1 MGNYLGKLGI
11 LPEGKRV
18 MKLAKRK
25 PHSVPYIVLGM
36 LSLCL
41 ASDCFGFTQESAS
54 GLSSSQSTSLAE
66 VVSNDER
73 IAELI
78 EQLGQPSY
86 RKRQEAEWSLQ
97 QMGLSAFEQL
107 LNATRSP
114 EYSIEIANAA
124 RYLIRSQTVVWYLDS
139 DSFQVQNYLKDYDRL
154 ESDQR
159 IARIKLLTEHGGNDS
174 ILALCRLV
182 RYERTDLLS
191 KAAGVHLLELLSRK
205 QAFETTLMHS
215 IDQAL
220 GASRREAAGWLRQ
233 LLVDAEQKQAD
244 SLAWKRICEV
254 ELDVPMPS
262 DQSLAT
268 RQRQLILDLHGSAAK
283 WVERFGNR
291 ETALNIAKLCIRIL
305 NESPHRVSEMT
316 LAFLDDWQMP
326 ELVIE
331 LSKQYQQNFKDDF
344 ELGFLLAES
353 YLKIGDKQ
361 KAEELALNTSDSI
374 NQFSDGVKVLGR
386 MNSLNRANI
395 IASSRKTRAWHLYN
409 RTLFDWAERE
419 YLRGLQDLIP
429 TPDSK
434 DQNNATDEESN
445 TLHRALEPLD
455 AEIRDALSTF
465 YWEAG
470 RHDEARDILQPLIE
484 RLEVPNETP
493 RERVLR
499 QLRLRSIGEDQLLT
513 AYYYYDGL
521 AQLDNEQYA
530 AANAAFLKALSY
542 NDSNPDIVIAMKE
555 LAESEQFR
563 TTYEE
568 KFTSMREDLRQEV
581 AKFERNRTNAHSR
594 ERRNVTAD
602 HLAATCNTLAWLL
615 SKCERDTEDAVS
627 LAERAVALA
636 GEEPAY
642 LDTLARC
649 YFSAGRFDEALA
661 TQSKAVSLQP
671 SNRLMVAQLEEFL
684 KKAEDAGENQ
694 P

>member
-1 MGNYLGKLGI
+1 
-11 LPEGKRV
+11 
-18 MKLAKRK
+18 MKLVRRK
-25 PHSVPYIVLGM
+25 PHSVPYIALVLF
-36 LSLCL
+36 SLCM
-41 ASDCFGFTQESAS
+41 ASDCFGLTQESAS
-54 GLSSSQSTSLAE
+54 GLSSSRSQSSAE
-66 VVSNDER
+66 VVANDER

-78 EQLGQPSY
+78 EQLGHPSY

-97 QMGLSAFEQL
+97 QMGISAFEQL

-124 RYLIRSQTVVWYLDS
+124 RYLIRSQKVVWYLDS

-154 ESDQR
+154 EPNQR

-205 QAFETTLMHS
+205 QSFETTLMHS

-220 GASRREAAGWLRQ
+220 GSCRREAAGWLRQ
-233 LLVDAEQKQAD
+233 QLVDAEQKQAD

-283 WVERFGNR
+283 WIERFGNR
-291 ETALNIAKLCIRIL
+291 KTALNVAKLCIRIL

-326 ELVIE
+326 ELVIA

-419 YLRGLQDLIP
+419 YLRGLQDLLP
-429 TPDSK
+429 PPDSK
-434 DQNNATDEESN
+434 NQNNATEENSN
-445 TLHRALEPLD
+445 TLHQSLEPLD

-470 RHDEARDILQPLIE
+470 RHDEARDILQPLVE
-484 RLEVPNETP
+484 RLDIPNETP

-499 QLRLRSIGEDQLLT
+499 QLRLRTIGEDQLLT
-513 AYYYYDGL
+513 AYHYYDGL

-568 KFTSMREDLRQEV
+568 KFTSMRENLRQEV
-581 AKFERNRTNAHSR
+581 AKFERNRANAHSR

-602 HLAATCNTLAWLL
+602 QLAATCNTLAWLL

-636 GEEPAY
+636 GEEPTY

-661 TQSKAVSLQP
+661 NQSKAVRLQP

-684 KKAEDAGENQ
+684 KKAEVAGENQ

>member
-1 MGNYLGKLGI
+1 
-11 LPEGKRV
+11 
-18 MKLAKRK
+18 MKLAIRI
-25 PHSVPYIVLGM
+25 PHLVPHIVLGL
-36 LSLCL
+36 LSLCMMP
-41 ASDCFGFTQESAS
+41 DCFGYMQESGS
-54 GLSSSQSTSLAE
+54 GLSSSQSTDNAE
-66 VVSNDER
+66 AIGNDER
-73 IAELI
+73 IAEFI
-78 EQLGQPSY
+78 EQLGHPSY

-159 IARIKLLTEHGGNDS
+159 VARIKLLTQHGGNDS

-205 QAFETTLMHS
+205 QEFETTLMHS

-220 GASRREAAGWLRQ
+220 GSSRREAAGWLRQ
-233 LLVDAEQKQAD
+233 LLVDAERKQAD
-244 SLAWKRICEV
+244 SAAWQKICEV

-262 DQSLAT
+262 DRSLAT

-283 WVERFGNR
+283 WIERFGSR
-291 ETALNIAKLCIRIL
+291 ATALSIAKLCIRIL

-331 LSKQYQQNFKDDF
+331 LSKQYEQNFQDDF

-361 KAEELALNTSDSI
+361 KAEEIALKTSDSI
-374 NQFSDGVKVLGR
+374 QQFSDGVRVLGR
-386 MNSLNRANI
+386 MNRLNRANI
-395 IASSRKTRAWHLYN
+395 VASSRKTRAWHLYN

-434 DQNNATDEESN
+434 DPNNAADEEESN
-445 TLHRALEPLD
+445 TLHQSLEPLD

-470 RHDEARDILQPLIE
+470 RHEEARDILQPLIT
-484 RLEVPNETP
+484 RLDVPDETP

-513 AYYYYDGL
+513 AYHYYDGL
-521 AQLDNEQYA
+521 AQIDDEQYDA
-530 AANAAFLKALSY
+530 AHEALLKSLSY
-542 NDSNPDIVIAMKE
+542 NDSNPDVVIAMKQ
-555 LAESEQFR
+555 LSESEQFR
-563 TTYEE
+563 ATYEE
-568 KFTSMREDLRQEV
+568 KFTSMRENLRQEV
-581 AKFERNRTNAHSR
+581 AKFERNRANAHSR

-602 HLAATCNTLAWLL
+602 HLAASCNTLAWLL
-615 SKCERDTEDAVS
+615 GNCERDTEDAVS

-649 YFSAGRFDEALA
+649 YFSAGRYDEALA
-661 TQSKAVSLQP
+661 TQSKAVRLQP

-684 KKAEDAGENQ
+684 KKAEGAGTNQ